1 MIYLYISI
9 TAIVVGFLVI
19 NRHKKN
25 AVSNISECAICNN
38 TFLESEMYEY
48 DDLPFCQPHYYLYKN
63 SVWSMVKEVV
73 TNPQNIEDGVKLY
86 EYKVLLFTK
95 YEIPSV
101 IKSDYMIKGDSILTK
116 LKLFVPDDKVK
127 LLP

>member
-1 MIYLYISI
+1 M
-9 TAIVVGFLVI
+9 FE
-19 NRHKKN
+19 H
-25 AVSNISECAICNN
+25 
-38 TFLESEMYEY
+38 

-95 YEIPSV
+95 YDIPSV

-116 LKLFVPDDKVK
+116 LQLFVPDDKVK